1 MIDALKLRF
10 GMLGAGAI
18 AQTYVRAFA
27 RSSAA
32 RLVAI
37 ADTNRE
43 AATALAAKA
52 GCAGFGSH
60 EELAVG
66 SECDAVLVCT
76 PPSTHPEI
84 CNWFLRRGL
93 HVLCE
98 KPLAIDSESAVQMLE
113 AARDGGAHL
122 TMASKF
128 RYATDVVR
136 ARALVQ
142 QGIVGEVV
150 LFENTFTSYVDMT
163 QRWNSHP
170 PTSGGGVLIDNGT
183 HSVDIIRYF
192 LGPIAD
198 LQVIEGKRLQALP
211 VEDTVRVFARTVDG
225 VMASVD
231 LSWSIHKISPSY
243 ICIYG
248 SAGTLQVGWQESK
261 YRLQGDT
268 EWTVFGHG
276 YDKLQAF
283 SSQLD
288 NVARAIRGE
297 EPFVIESADALA
309 SVNVIEAAYQSLC
322 RNGWRRVDRP
332 AQSRPTNRLAPAP
345 LARTS
350 R

>member
-1 MIDALKLRF
+1 MIDSPKLRF
-10 GMLGAGAI
+10 GLIGAGAI
-18 AQTYVRAFA
+18 AQTYVQAFA
-27 RSSAA
+27 RSTAA

-37 ADTNRE
+37 ADTRRE
-43 AATALAAKA
+43 AAAALAAKA
-52 GCAGFGSH
+52 GCASFASH

-66 SECDAVLVCT
+66 CECDAVVVCT
-76 PPSTHPEI
+76 PPVSHPDI
-84 CNWFLRRGL
+84 CAWFLRRGTN
-93 HVLCE
+93 VLCE
-98 KPLAIDSESAVQMLE
+98 KPLAIDSASAGQMLQ
-113 AARDGGAHL
+113 AAHDGGAHL
-122 TMASKF
+122 SMASKF
-128 RYATDVVR
+128 RYAGDVVR

-163 QRWNSHP
+163 ERWNSQP
-170 PTSGGGVLIDNGT
+170 AISGGGVLIDNGT

-198 LQVIEGKRLQALP
+198 LQVIEGKRLQSLQ
-211 VEDTVRVFARTVDG
+211 VEDTVRAFVRTVDG

-248 SAGTLQVGWQESK
+248 SEGTLQVGWQESK
-261 YRLQGDT
+261 YRRQGDA
-268 EWTVFGHG
+268 EWTVFGQG

-283 SSQLD
+283 SCQLD

-297 EPFVIESADALA
+297 EPFLIEPADALA

-322 RNGWRRVDRP
+322 RNRWRRVDRAARP
-332 AQSRPTNRLAPAP
+332 RAARQSAPSTY
-345 LARTS
+345 ARTS
-350 R
+350 

>member
-1 MIDALKLRF
+1 MIDSHKLRF
-10 GMLGAGAI
+10 GLIGAGAI
-18 AQTYVRAFA
+18 AQTYVQAFA

-37 ADTNRE
+37 ADTRRE
-43 AATALAAKA
+43 AAAALAAKA
-52 GCAGFGSH
+52 GCASFASY
-60 EELAVG
+60 EELAIG
-66 SECDAVLVCT
+66 CECDAVVVCT
-76 PPSTHPEI
+76 PPLSHPNI
-84 CNWFLRRGL
+84 CAWFLRRGV

-98 KPLAIDSESAVQMLE
+98 KPLAIDSASASQMME
-113 AARDGGAHL
+113 AAREGGAHL

-128 RYATDVVR
+128 RYAADVVR
-136 ARALVQ
+136 AKALVQ

-163 QRWNSHP
+163 QRWNSQP
-170 PTSGGGVLIDNGT
+170 AISGGGVLIDNGT

-211 VEDTVRVFARTVDG
+211 VEDTVRAFVRTVDG

-231 LSWSIHKISPSY
+231 LSWSIHKISPSF

-261 YRLQGDT
+261 YRQQGDAD
-268 EWTVFGHG
+268 WTTFGQG

-297 EPFVIESADALA
+297 EPFLIEPADALA

-322 RNGWRRVDRP
+322 RNRWRHVHRAPR
-332 AQSRPTNRLAPAP
+332 QRLAQQ
-345 LARTS
+345 TS
-350 R
+350 QTT